1 LGGDVIHPKDVKL
14 FIATPFFGG
23 ATYNYVQGIFNL
35 GYNLGKLGVHAHF
48 AQTLNNPYIWTAR
61 NRLVADF
68 LKTDFT
74 HFMFIDQDVGF
85 LANDVFALIQEDKD
99 IVAGTYPL
107 KQINWEY
114 VEQAVKDGV
123 PAEKLESHTAMH
135 VFLPVNKQDKP
146 NNKELLE
153 VINVGTGFMLIKRE
167 VFEKL
172 AETVNTYFEVI
183 TPELRVKTLD
193 FFGHE
198 RVDDEFWG
206 EDVSFCMRVRGA
218 GMKIYVAP
226 WVQCSHYGS
235 YHYNQKPHH
244 LQLG

>member
-1 LGGDVIHPKDVKL
+1 MVHPQDVKL

-35 GYNLGKLGVHAHF
+35 AYNLGKIGVYAHF

-85 LANDVFALIQEDKD
+85 LAEDVFALIQQDQD

-114 VEQAVKDGV
+114 VEKAVKEGV
-123 PAEKLESHTAMH
+123 PADKLEQHTAIH
-135 VFLPVNKQDKP
+135 VFMPVNKKDKP
-146 NNKELLE
+146 NSKELLE

-172 AETVNTYFEVI
+172 AETVETYFEVI
-183 TPELRVKTLD
+183 TPELRVETLD

-198 RVDDEFWG
+198 RVNDEFWG
-206 EDVSFCMRVRGA
+206 EDVSFCMRARNA
-218 GMKIYVAP
+218 GVKIYVAP